1 MKRAEA
7 AVDMARYYEDAR
19 RLARL
24 LTEWSTQIPAKRH
37 RFVVT
42 TGGGPGIM
50 EAANLGA
57 HEAGGK
63 TIGLNINLP
72 FEQNPNPYITPSLNF
87 EFHYFF
93 MRKFW
98 FAYLAKALVIFPGG
112 FGTLDELFEI
122 LTLAQTEK
130 LAKKIVIVI
139 YGSEY
144 WKKIINFEAMVDAG
158 VISAADLELFKMSD
172 SPEESFEFLKEGL
185 TKYHLGPQQPKRTGR
200 GGRARNREDAAVAV
214 WPDSWLPVETRACRV
229 SVALPPRYPS
239 NTDGASSRLTM
250 NPSRI
255 HFYGRYSRRQE
266 RCLQRTI
273 PGDSASGLPD
283 FFLRGFLRNS
293 RARST
298 TSRKRDAIR
307 DPGSRRGAGLAALRC
322 HGGHQRLSG
331 ADSRRQDSPLR
342 RLFRRRLLADSLGL
356 SLRSVIALLLLNLRW
371 SARMRDLAERV
382 TRFKPVHTV
391 RVLGAIP
398 RSHHHPRFPAYGLRR
413 LFPRTQIRTGHAN
426 LWPLDGR
433 SD

>member
-1 MKRAEA
+1 MIELMTDQKLKSAPLAYQNPLFLNSPDGRILRLLSEYSEPLSRFRREQIQDTVVFFGSARIHSHANASDRLTAIRGNHAAVSAEQQAKDMKRAEA
-7 AVDMARYYEDAR
+7 AVDMARYYEDSR

-24 LTEWSTQIPAKRH
+24 LTEWSTHIPAKRH

-130 LAKKIVIVI
+130 LAKKIVVVI
-139 YGSEY
+139 YGSAY

-158 VISAADLELFKMSD
+158 VISAPDLDLFKMSD

-185 TKYHLGPQQPKRTGR
+185 TKYHLAPQQTKRT
-200 GGRARNREDAAVAV
+200 
-214 WPDSWLPVETRACRV
+214 
-229 SVALPPRYPS
+229 
-239 NTDGASSRLTM
+239 
-250 NPSRI
+250 
-255 HFYGRYSRRQE
+255 
-266 RCLQRTI
+266 
-273 PGDSASGLPD
+273 
-283 FFLRGFLRNS
+283 
-293 RARST
+293 
-298 TSRKRDAIR
+298 
-307 DPGSRRGAGLAALRC
+307 
-322 HGGHQRLSG
+322 
-331 ADSRRQDSPLR
+331 
-342 RLFRRRLLADSLGL
+342 
-356 SLRSVIALLLLNLRW
+356 
-371 SARMRDLAERV
+371 AE
-382 TRFKPVHTV
+382 P
-391 RVLGAIP
+391 AIP
-398 RSHHHPRFPAYGLRR
+398 EIA
-413 LFPRTQIRTGHAN
+413 RTR
-426 LWPLDGR
+426 P
-433 SD
+433 